1 MRSIKEV
8 LRLHFEQ
15 HRSRRLIAQTVG
27 ASPTTVGD
35 YISRAQAAGLSYP
48 LPEALDDDALD
59 LLLFPPAPPVDIV
72 RAEPDWPAVYAALR
86 TKGMT
91 LTLAWQ
97 EYKSVHP
104 DGYQLSWFFQT
115 YRRYAGKLG
124 VTLRQFHPAGRCFVD
139 YSGATA
145 RIIGSVTK

>member
-1 MRSIKEV
+1 MANKRLSMRRIKEV

-15 HRSRRLIAQTVG
+15 NRSRRLIAQTVG

-35 YISRAQAAGLSYP
+35 YIARAQAAGLTYP
-48 LPEALDDDALD
+48 LPENLDDDELD
-59 LLLFPPAPPVDIV
+59 RLLFPLPPPVTAQ
-72 RAEPDWPAVYAALR
+72 RAEPDWPAVYASLR

-104 DGYQLSWFFQT
+104 
-115 YRRYAGKLG
+115 
-124 VTLRQFHPAGRCFVD
+124 
-139 YSGATA
+139 
-145 RIIGSVTK
+145 